1 MSLSNEQEIAFQKFR
16 EGRNLVITGP
26 GGTGKSKLIQ
36 HFVTYAVD
44 RGQKIQVT
52 ALTGCASLLLGLN
65 AKTIHSWSGIRLC
78 KGANED
84 IIKTAVQ
91 NRKSKKNWKNVKI
104 LVIDE
109 ASMMSAKMLDVLNM
123 IGQEIRK
130 NDQPFGGIQVIL
142 TCDFYQLPP
151 VGSDESGQFCF
162 ESSDYDAIFP
172 LNQHIVLTKIFRQSD
187 ETYIKILNEIRVG
200 QISEDSAATLQ
211 TYVNRTYDKSKYGGA
226 SLTKLFPTKNRVEA
240 INEAMFEQLE
250 DETRTFVAETCINGI
265 TNHNTKKA
273 IPPETLQTCGK
284 LNQQEKDNEL
294 NFLFNNTPCVK
305 CLELKKGA
313 TIMCTANIDLANGI
327 CNGSQGIVVDFVNNI
342 PKIRFY
348 NGFTMLMDKNIW
360 ASESY
365 PTIHIS
371 QYPLMLAW
379 AITIHKIQGTTLSM
393 AEMDIG
399 KSVFTYGQTY
409 VALSRIKSLDG
420 LYLSS
425 FDPSRIKANPKVT
438 EFYKKIPEPVKEP
451 KSEPIKIPEPK
462 PVKDPEP
469 EPVKDPNIK
478 VIRL

>member
-1 MSLSNEQEIAFQKFR
+1 MSLSNEQELAFQKFR

-36 HFVTYAVD
+36 HFVNYAID
-44 RGQKIQVT
+44 RGQRIQVT

-84 IIKTAVQ
+84 IIRTAVQ
-91 NRKSKKNWKNVKI
+91 NKKSKKNWKSVKI

-109 ASMMSAKMLDVLNM
+109 ASMMSAKMFDVLNA
-123 IGQEIRK
+123 IGQEVRK
-130 NDQPFGGIQVIL
+130 NHEPFGGIQVIL

-151 VGSDESGQFCF
+151 VGTEDSGQFCF
-162 ESSDYDAIFP
+162 ESSSYDAIFP
-172 LNQHIVLTKIFRQSD
+172 RGHHIVLTKIFRQSD
-187 ETYIKILNEIRVG
+187 ETYIHILNEIRTG
-200 QISEDSAATLQ
+200 QISESSAAILE
-211 TYVNRTYDKSKYGGA
+211 TYVNRTYDKTQYGGA
-226 SLTKLFPTKNRVEA
+226 ALTKLFPTKNRVDA

-250 DETRTFVAETCINGI
+250 DETKSYIAETC
-265 TNHNTKKA
+265 TNNLTNQNTKKT
-273 IPPETLQTCGK
+273 IPPETLQLCSK
-284 LNQQEKDNEL
+284 LTAQEKEYEL

-313 TIMCTANIDLANGI
+313 TIMCTANIDLPNGI
-327 CNGSQGIVVDFVNNI
+327 CNGSQGIVIDFVNNI
-342 PKIRFY
+342 PKVRFY
-348 NGFTMLMDKNIW
+348 NGFTMLMEKNVW
-360 ASESY
+360 ASETY
-365 PTIHIS
+365 PTICIS

-399 KSVFTYGQTY
+399 KNIFTYGQTY

-438 EFYKKIPEPVKEP
+438 EFYKKIQEL
-451 KSEPIKIPEPK
+451 
-462 PVKDPEP
+462 EP
-469 EPVKDPNIK
+469 EPTPEPIKDPNIK